1 MIFKK
6 FVESIFIGKT
16 YWRMTPFAE
25 LAQVYLSRFLRTLS
39 QSMVSVFVAVFLYQ
53 RGDSLV
59 NIMLYVG
66 GYYVLRILASFV
78 SAYFVAWTGPKRAIL
93 TSNILAIPALVS
105 LATLAQHTTA
115 STIGYFVFAGL
126 SLSLFTIAADTQFS
140 SIKRNRFVGHELSW
154 LHIVEKIAAGTAPLI
169 GGLAAFWLGPE
180 SIMWAAAGLMLLSA
194 FPLFMTPERTRRQK
208 IIFRGLPKS
217 QIKGQI
223 FSYGVSGSNQ
233 TMTETIWPLFVAVVI
248 FGTATDAVY
257 AQLGAVLSLALFVSI
272 GVSHIYGMLIDNRR
286 GRELYLTG
294 AGVNVVVH
302 ALRPLVAT
310 PLSVVLVNAFNEA
323 GASAY
328 QMSYIR
334 SLYDMADNLPGY
346 RTAYIAT
353 MMMGFCAGAALL
365 AFLAA
370 GLLWLFGTT
379 AGFSYSFIAVAV
391 LSLGLFAPGF
401 KSLRRRR

>member
-1 MIFKK
+1 MIFRK
-6 FVESIFIGKT
+6 FVEGIFIGRT
-16 YWRMTPFAE
+16 YWRMAPFAE
-25 LAQVYLSRFLRTLS
+25 LAQVYMSRFLRTLS
-39 QSMVSVFVAVFLYQ
+39 QSMISVFVAVFLYQ

-66 GYYVLRILASFV
+66 GYYTLRILASFL
-78 SAYFVAWTGPKRAIL
+78 SAYYVAWAGPKRSIL
-93 TSNILAIPALVS
+93 TSNLLAIPALVF
-105 LATLAQHTTA
+105 LATLAEHTTT
-115 STIGYFVFAGL
+115 STIGYFVFAAL

-154 LHIVEKIAAGTAPLI
+154 LHIVEKIAAGAAPLI

-208 IIFRGLPKS
+208 IIFRGIPLGLIKA
-217 QIKGQI
+217 QIA
-223 FSYGVSGSNQ
+223 SYGVSGSNQ
-233 TMTETIWPLFVAVVI
+233 TMSETIWPLFVAIVI
-248 FGTATDAVY
+248 FGTSSDAVY

-272 GVSHIYGMLIDNRR
+272 GVSHVYGMLIDNRR

-294 AGVNVVVH
+294 VSVNILVH
-302 ALRPLVAT
+302 ILRPLAAT
-310 PLSVVLVNAFNEA
+310 PLSVVLVNAVNEA

-334 SLYDMADNLPGY
+334 SLYDTADNLPGY

-365 AFLAA
+365 AFISA
-370 GLLWLFGTT
+370 GLLWLFGTSS
-379 AGFSYSFIAVAV
+379 GFSYSFIAVAV
-391 LSLGLFAPGF
+391 LSLGLFIPGF
-401 KSLRRRR
+401 RSLRRRR